1 MEERQYATSKR
12 LEALTG
18 LLSVVAVR
26 LLQLRGVAR
35 AEPERSAIQVVPAI
49 WLKAL
54 RSLRRQLPEACT
66 IRAFYRNLAGLGGF
80 LGRKHDGEP
89 GWITLWRGFKQLAL
103 AVRVL
108 EHNKKCG

>member
-35 AEPERSAIQVVPAI
+35 AEPERPAMQVVPAI

-54 RSLRRQLPEACT
+54 TSLRRKLPEACT

-108 EHNKKCG
+108 ECNKKCG